1 MATIVFL
8 PSLVATYRLLISTTP
23 GTVGGAGHGFETRTV
38 IGQSKIGSLALIG
51 RRREAG
57 NGDVICGSVMIEV

>member
-8 PSLVATYRLLISTTP
+8 PSLVATYRLLISTP
-23 GTVGGAGHGFETRTV
+23 GTVGVAGHGFETRAV